1 VAVYLVYDS
10 FGSFSIGQF
19 WKPKPT
25 IFDRMRRSGVRMQ
38 EFHPLRPWEVRY
50 SWRPVNRDHRKLL
63 VVDDDM
69 GGLGGLNVGREYA
82 GSWVLQ
88 SGSAAA
94 EQHASDL
101 WRDNAVGVV
110 GPAVRHLLRA
120 FAATWTYCSRG
131 GRIRRA
137 GYEFGLRPSERD
149 AQFGLLASVPTTDSP
164 LRRYLCEFL
173 RGARTSIEM
182 TMAYFAP
189 DDQLINEL
197 VRAAKRGVRV
207 RLMLPSRSDVTVLIV
222 AAHSFYD
229 RLIDCGV
236 EIYERQHVILHAK
249 TMCVDQCRT
258 VIGST
263 NLDTRSIEY
272 NCELSAVI
280 RDHTFGRQMHDLF
293 ENDVRYAT
301 RIDPALWRQRPVF
314 DRFVQWSVSRARYLL

>member
-1 VAVYLVYDS
+1 M
-10 FGSFSIGQF
+10 
-19 WKPKPT
+19 
-25 IFDRMRRSGVRMQ
+25 FDRMRRSGVRMQ
-38 EFHPLRPWEVRY
+38 EFHPMRPWEARY

-63 VVDDDM
+63 VVDDDI

-82 GSWVLQ
+82 GSWVID
-88 SGSAAA
+88 SGSAALD
-94 EQHASDL
+94 EREL
-101 WRDNAVGVV
+101 WRDNAVGFV

-137 GYEFGLRPSERD
+137 EYEYGVRD
-149 AQFGLLASVPTTDSP
+149 VDSPFGLLASVPTMDSP
-164 LRRYLCEFL
+164 LREYLCRYLRNAKHE
-173 RGARTSIEM
+173 IEM

-207 RLMLPSRSDVTVLIV
+207 RLMLPSRSDVHALII
-222 AAHSFYD
+222 AAQSFYD
-229 RLIDCGV
+229 RLIDVGV
-236 EIYERQHVILHAK
+236 EVYERQHVILHAK
-249 TMCVDQCRT
+249 TMCVDHCRT
-258 VIGST
+258 VVGSA

-280 RDHTFGRQMHDLF
+280 RDETFGRQMHDLF

-301 RIDPALWRQRPVF
+301 RIDPALWRQRPLR
-314 DRFVQWSVSRARYLL
+314 DRAVQWAVSRARYLL